1 MERSLYSK
9 KYQTIRDWLKS
20 ERHKQS
26 GLTIR
31 VLAEK
36 LGIHHSIV
44 GKIEQG
50 ERKLDI
56 VEYVEYCEAMNID
69 PLEGIRLIT
78 SKASSK
84 RGSR

>member
-9 KYQTIRDWLKS
+9 QYQNLRDWLKA
-20 ERHKQS
+20 ERRKQP
-26 GLTIR
+26 GLTLR
-31 VLAEK
+31 VLADK

-56 VEYVEYCEAMNID
+56 VEYVEYCEVLGVD
-69 PLEGIRLIT
+69 PLHGIELIR
-78 SKASSK
+78 S
-84 RGSR
+84 RGKKSR